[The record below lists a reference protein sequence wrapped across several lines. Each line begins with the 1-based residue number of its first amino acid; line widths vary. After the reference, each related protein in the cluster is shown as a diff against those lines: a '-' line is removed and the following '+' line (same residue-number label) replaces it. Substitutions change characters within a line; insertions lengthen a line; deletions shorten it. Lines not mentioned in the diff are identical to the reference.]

1 MHDNTCIRCG
11 RIIPEGRHICLA
23 CGDYDD
29 MQTFRPSSRAHY
41 PEPVKPQKKRYFRI
55 VDECGWTHYISTDRE
70 DACVA
75 NIALLT
81 PHVRSAV
88 EISREEFEEV
98 QK

>member
-1 MHDNTCIRCG
+1 MMQDNRCSRCG
-11 RIIPEGRHICLA
+11 RPIPDDMRICLA

-29 MQTFRPSSRAHY
+29 QQTFEQTERK
-41 PEPVKPQKKRYFRI
+41 KPKKRYFRI

-70 DACVA
+70 DACAA

-81 PHVRSAV
+81 PHARSAA
-88 EISREEFEEV
+88 EISREEFEEA